1 MEVISKMDAIKIM
14 KGTKESGEMRL
25 LTAGHTIC
33 LRYSNRGKTI
43 NGTCDGESIQ
53 GKSAV
58 VYHLLDELT
67 DNNKRKIKLFQ
78 PQSERWKKIRMS
90 DEEINQKVIEEVNRV
105 EVGRQYKGYTYLC
118 EALCAVCKEHIAGHV
133 VDVVKTLRDIAKIYG
148 VERVSLE
155 NSIRI
160 AVGYDWLDWNKKY
173 PEINEYFHSAQEGT
187 RVFIR
192 NFSYYLLDRWYR
204 LSR

>member
-1 MEVISKMDAIKIM
+1 MDVIKII

-25 LTAGHTIC
+25 LTAGHIIF
-33 LRYSNRGKTI
+33 LHYSNRGR
-43 NGTCDGESIQ
+43 NVDGTCDGKSIQ
-53 GKSAV
+53 GSSAV

-67 DNNKRKIKLFQ
+67 DNKRKIKLFQ

-105 EVGRQYKGYTYLC
+105 EAGRQYKGYTYLC

-133 VDVVKTLRDIAKIYG
+133 VDVVKILRDIAKIHG

-155 NSIRI
+155 NSIKL

-173 PEINEYFHSAQEGT
+173 PEINQYFNPKQVGA
-187 RVFIR
+187 RVLIR